1 MLMESV
7 PREDGNDVK
16 ENLFLFLNESK
27 VAKPII
33 RGRKKEAKCTEC
45 AKCS

>member
-1 MLMESV
+1 MLVESV

-16 ENLFLFLNESK
+16 ENLFLFFNESK

-33 RGRKKEAKCTEC
+33 RGRKKKTKYTKCE
-45 AKCS
+45 KCS